1 MLLIIIINSVFS
13 RNYLSFILAKRWNIV
28 YKIRLR
34 SHKKHWSKIHFVF
47 KCFPEKFIQCVHMLI
62 CAVKHNFHTSPSV
75 GIEQQITTTRA
86 CSQKWLLSK
95 SFISIITKLAGLPT
109 DCLVNCFNQAVIS
122 LIRHDWGRQPKHTY
136 AINLTNVWLLLAI
149 SGILI
154 LPTKDN
160 ITSDLDNLLKLN
172 AFLMQSTID

>member
-75 GIEQQITTTRA
+75 GIGQQITTTRA

-109 DCLVNCFNQAVIS
+109 DCLVNCFNQAVSGSNFLDMSWLGQTTNAHLCNQIKLMFDFCLRYPVFS
-122 LIRHDWGRQPKHTY
+122 YYRQRT
-136 AINLTNVWLLLAI
+136 
-149 SGILI
+149 ILRQI
-154 LPTKDN
+154 W
-160 ITSDLDNLLKLN
+160 II
-172 AFLMQSTID
+172 F